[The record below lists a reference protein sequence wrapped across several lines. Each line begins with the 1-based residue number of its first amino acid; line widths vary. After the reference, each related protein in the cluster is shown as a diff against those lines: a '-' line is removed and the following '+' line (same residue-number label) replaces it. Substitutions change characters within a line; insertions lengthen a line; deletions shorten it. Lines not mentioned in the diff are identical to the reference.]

1 MLRVWS
7 VRREDFFMPRI
18 LRLVMHHIQVFHTVF
33 DLNPENHCAV
43 AHDTLCADKGF
54 FVFRGPGLPFPCREK
69 AEGCSCNGAQ
79 QRDCPYIEVRST
91 ISPLLAPSFFL
102 SRPLRQV
109 AATNDNLLVVHL
121 PEDLLTLI
129 SGHRRGGRQLHTIEL
144 RPPIPLLHSSL
155 LIFPLPLPR
164 SAPLRPAQDIP
175 VLFEFSSAT
184 TVTSLWRSVL
194 PKLQANYG
202 SVREASKFSQPPG
215 AKPESQTLLSSENLK
230 ISHQAGQRTSK
241 EDKSPEHCLLGTAMW
256 MLSSSEPR
264 SIPFSETYMMSVWA
278 CIAPLFVMSFVT
290 LRQ

>member
-1 MLRVWS
+1 MS
-7 VRREDFFMPRI
+7 KKKRRD
-18 LRLVMHHIQVFHTVF
+18 
-33 DLNPENHCAV
+33 
-43 AHDTLCADKGF
+43 
-54 FVFRGPGLPFPCREK
+54 
-69 AEGCSCNGAQ
+69 CSCNGAQ

-129 SGHRRGGRQLHTIEL
+129 SGHRRGGRQLNTIEL

-164 SAPLRPAQDIP
+164 SAPLRPAQRTP

-202 SVREASKFSQPPG
+202 SVARGIEIFEASR
-215 AKPESQTLLSSENLK
+215 SQTRIADTVVVRERKNLTPSRPTNQQGRQVTRTLS
-230 ISHQAGQRTSK
+230 
-241 EDKSPEHCLLGTAMW
+241 LG
-256 MLSSSEPR
+256 PR
-264 SIPFSETYMMSVWA
+264 QCGCSLHLNHVQFRFPKHT
-278 CIAPLFVMSFVT
+278 
-290 LRQ
+290 

>member
-1 MLRVWS
+1 MRDLEHSVLFQKPLMLDVWR
-7 VRREDFFMPRI
+7 VRREDFSKPI
-18 LRLVMHHIQVFHTVF
+18 IIRLVMHHIQVLHRVF
-33 DLNPENHCAV
+33 ALIHENHCAV
-43 AHDTLCADKGF
+43 AHHTLRADKRF

-164 SAPLRPAQDIP
+164 NAPPLPATGHP
-175 VLFEFSSAT
+175 LLFEFFSAT

-194 PKLQANYG
+194 AAVKKT
-202 SVREASKFSQPPG
+202 VREASKFSQPPG
-215 AKPESQTLLSSENLK
+215 AKTESQTLLSSDNVE
-230 ISHQAGQRTSK
+230 ISRQAGRRNQQEGHVTRTLS
-241 EDKSPEHCLLGTAMW
+241 LG
-256 MLSSSEPR
+256 PR
-264 SIPFSETYMMSVWA
+264 PCGCSLHLNHVQFRCRKHT
-278 CIAPLFVMSFVT
+278 
-290 LRQ
+290 